1 MGQRKDFCWDLSSG
15 RPRAMLTAIQW
26 ASYLAMTRV
35 WHLAMTRVWHSALV
49 VEEEAVG
56 SSSIFL
62 LVEDVIAQ
70 GPELPSVGKVSSI
83 ASILIIGRR
92 RSAKNLGVVLLGTL
106 NENLCVAG
114 RRRHERD
121 RQDGGGEKESSDHY
135 HLCLP

>member
-26 ASYLAMTRV
+26 ASY
-35 WHLAMTRVWHSALV
+35 LAMTRVWHSALV

-121 RQDGGGEKESSDHY
+121 RQDCGGEKDSSDHY